1 MKLENKISVILPV
14 YNSENYISES
24 INSVLKQ
31 TYRNF
36 ELIVIDDG
44 STDNTIY
51 ECEQFLKIDKRVVL
65 LKNSHKGLT
74 ATLNDGLKI
83 SSGKYIARQDA
94 DDISLPDRFEKQIN
108 WFLKTN

>member
-51 ECEQFLKIDKRVVL
+51 ECEQFLKIDKGVVL

-83 SSGKYIARQDA
+83 SSGKYIARQQRL
-94 DDISLPDRFEKQIN
+94 IIYKYIQIYIYI
-108 WFLKTN
+108 